1 MKRIVSFLV
10 AFLASAALCG
20 SSAAQQKGGYA
31 TRTLTAASIESLSN
45 SLCIELTLV
54 DSSTPRAVVEIP
66 QSIQEKVEC
75 RIVGTELRLRCRK
88 GYGNRGSSSNPIRV
102 RIESSGMRLINNMGV
117 LTLKYRNKRLD
128 ELEIRNAGVCDWKA
142 DRLAI
147 GNLTVSN
154 SGVFDIDV
162 RSIDARTVTMQN
174 SGRYTCDVSTLSCDK
189 WESINSGVSEIRSVV
204 AAQSVSFLSAGRSE
218 ATLDVDCGRLAL
230 TSTGVGDITLRGSAD
245 KVDVVSTGLA
255 NISTSELKSQNK

>member
-1 MKRIVSFLV
+1 MKRIVSFLI

-88 GYGNRGSSSNPIRV
+88 GYDNCGSSSDPIRV

-142 DRLAI
+142 
-147 GNLTVSN
+147 VS
-154 SGVFDIDV
+154 
-162 RSIDARTVTMQN
+162 
-174 SGRYTCDVSTLSCDK
+174 YTH
-189 WESINSGVSEIRSVV
+189 
-204 AAQSVSFLSAGRSE
+204 
-218 ATLDVDCGRLAL
+218 
-230 TSTGVGDITLRGSAD
+230 LRAHE
-245 KVDVVSTGLA
+245 T
-255 NISTSELKSQNK
+255 

>member
-1 MKRIVSFLV
+1 MKRIVSFLI

-88 GYGNRGSSSNPIRV
+88 GYDNCGSSSDP
-102 RIESSGMRLINNMGV
+102 S
-117 LTLKYRNKRLD
+117 
-128 ELEIRNAGVCDWKA
+128 A
-142 DRLAI
+142 DRELRHAP
-147 GNLTVSN
+147 
-154 SGVFDIDV
+154 
-162 RSIDARTVTMQN
+162 
-174 SGRYTCDVSTLSCDK
+174 DK
-189 WESINSGVSEIRSVV
+189 QYGSAYVEISQQASR
-204 AAQSVSFLSAGRSE
+204 R
-218 ATLDVDCGRLAL
+218 
-230 TSTGVGDITLRGSAD
+230 VGD
-245 KVDVVSTGLA
+245 
-255 NISTSELKSQNK
+255 

>member
-1 MKRIVSFLV
+1 MRQLGG
-10 AFLASAALCG
+10 AAEGRLCD
-20 SSAAQQKGGYA
+20 AHADGGG
-31 TRTLTAASIESLSN
+31 SIESLSN

-88 GYGNRGSSSNPIRV
+88 GYDNCGSSSDPIRV

-189 WESINSGVSEIRSVV
+189 WESINSGVSGDALGCRGAERVFPLGGQERGDARRRLRQAGAYLDRRGRYN
-204 AAQSVSFLSAGRSE
+204 AARQCR
-218 ATLDVDCGRLAL
+218 
-230 TSTGVGDITLRGSAD
+230 
-245 KVDVVSTGLA
+245 
-255 NISTSELKSQNK
+255 